1 MGGADTVNVQ
11 SGNTI
16 KISVDQDATDI
27 LNIDAANDTAADSV
41 TITLDNDAGELETA
55 DFETITIT
63 TGATA
68 KTIDIIDM
76 DDNDGAVSIN
86 GAGAITVT
94 QTTNAGSLD
103 IEGGNNVTLT
113 GAVVSGG
120 TTDIEATLTATATA
134 GILPLT
140 TSPSLATQSRSVRPR
155 PQTAM

>member
-1 MGGADTVNVQ
+1 MGGADTVNAG
-11 SGNTI
+11 GNTI
-16 KISVDQDATDI
+16 TISVDQDATDI
-27 LNIDAANDTAADSV
+27 LNIDAANDTAADS

-103 IEGGNNVTLT
+103 IGV
-113 GAVVSGG
+113 G
-120 TTDIEATLTATATA
+120 TTWPHRCRDFWWYNHCRGCLTAT
-134 GILPLT
+134 
-140 TSPSLATQSRSVRPR
+140 
-155 PQTAM
+155 